1 MEAPAMNQVN
11 ETTQAQYERPQLT
24 HIGSLETVT
33 QGQSTGG
40 KTDAF
45 FPVGTPRGNI
55 TFS

>member
-1 MEAPAMNQVN
+1 MNSFDTSSASLSVYVAPKL
-11 ETTQAQYERPQLT
+11 EL
-24 HIGSLETVT
+24 IGSLEVVT